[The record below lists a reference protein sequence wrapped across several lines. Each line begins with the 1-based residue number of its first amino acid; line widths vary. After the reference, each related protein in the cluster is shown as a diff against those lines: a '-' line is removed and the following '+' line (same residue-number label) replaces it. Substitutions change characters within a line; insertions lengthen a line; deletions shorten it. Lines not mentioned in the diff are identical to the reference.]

1 MCIAFIPQSDQ
12 QLGQQFEFYLRLFS
26 AAGGKIVRTAQGV
39 PEAILCSFE
48 LTSSTELPE
57 ASDIIIDAL
66 IDNETNVKKG
76 KAQDSYI
83 PDAISWALSCTV
95 EIGSNTQTPLWS
107 VELPSNTD
115 PDTGSAY
122 AGAIWQVTPRAVIAL
137 GLVRAAAVNARYA
150 LHLVDI
156 GIPPVSG
163 YPSTRRK
170 ND

>member
-1 MCIAFIPQSDQ
+1 M
-12 QLGQQFEFYLRLFS
+12 
-26 AAGGKIVRTAQGV
+26 
-39 PEAILCSFE
+39 
-48 LTSSTELPE
+48 PE

-66 IDNETNVKKG
+66 IDNETNVKEG

-122 AGAIWQVTPRAVIAL
+122 AGAIWQVTPRAVVAL
-137 GLVRAAAVNARYA
+137 GLVKAAAVNGRYA

-156 GIPPVSG
+156 GIPPVIGHLSIC
-163 YPSTRRK
+163 RQ